1 VHKEKKMPRELPD
14 RKTPIAKEEIVVA
27 LWQAW
32 EDYFHEIPKKE
43 SIWILSAQN
52 ALECGWG
59 GKWMHCFNFGN
70 VKSREG
76 DGFDYCYFACN
87 EILKKATAE
96 RYQAASPQTAKITR
110 YRSDGTAIIWFYPE
124 HPGCRFRAFETLRE
138 GAIDHLSLIHKR
150 FNRSWPAVLAGDP
163 ALYAH
168 MLKLQRY
175 YTADE
180 SAYTKTLVSV
190 FRMVSK
196 IKVDYKALE
205 APKPE
210 EKKHEGLTESQK
222 RRILNLVALTA
233 QQSYEDSRPEY

>member
-1 VHKEKKMPRELPD
+1 MAKELPD
-14 RKTPIAKEEIVVA
+14 KKTPAPKEEVIKA

-32 EDYFHEIPKKE
+32 EDYFHEIPKRE
-43 SIWILSAQN
+43 SIWILTSQW
-52 ALECGWG
+52 ALETGWG
-59 GKWMHCFNFGN
+59 KSMHCFNYGN

-96 RYQAASPQTAKITR
+96 KYQASSPQTAKITR
-110 YRSDGTAIIWFYPE
+110 YRSDGTAIIWFYPK
-124 HPGCRFRAFETLRE
+124 HPGCRFRAFETIRE

-150 FNRSWPAVLAGDP
+150 FSRSWPAVLAGDP

-168 MLKLQRY
+168 MLKLQGY

-180 SAYTKTLVSV
+180 ASYTKTLVSV
-190 FRMVSK
+190 FGMVSR

-205 APKPE
+205 APP
-210 EKKHEGLTESQK
+210 EKKQEGLSESQK

-233 QQSYEDSRPEY
+233 QQSYEELDL